1 MTHNLYY
8 IYWLI
13 RTWRVR
19 WSFPKYKVLSFE
31 DTVKVIINNKKSI
44 SRFGD
49 GEFRLLTKERGIY
62 FQELSG
68 QLADRLNEVLNSELP
83 NHVVCIPSSF
93 SKQKGLKREVKVHW
107 LGFIN
112 LKGKA
117 IAVATP
123 RHKTY
128 GDSLISRFY
137 MDYRMKKDVPYKV
150 QLLKQIWD
158 KHDVLFI
165 EGELSRLGVG
175 NDLFSNAKSVERILC
190 PAKNAFEKYEEILKS
205 AKNYGEGKLIIAAL
219 GPTATV
225 LAHDLAKE
233 NYWALD
239 LGHIDI
245 EYSWYQQSAINKVP
259 VEGKKSAEISEGD
272 SFTLN
277 PAEDQLYKASI
288 IGRVL

>member
-1 MTHNLYY
+1 MKKYLYY
-8 IYWLI
+8 LYWLL
-13 RTWRVR
+13 RTWPMR
-19 WSFPKYKVLSFE
+19 WKFPKYKILSFE
-31 DTVKVIINNKKSI
+31 DTIKEIINNKKSV

-49 GEFRLLTKERGIY
+49 GEYRLLTKEHGIY
-62 FQELSG
+62 FQELG
-68 QLADRLNEVLNSELP
+68 DHLAERLNEVLKSELP
-83 NHVVCIPSSF
+83 NHLVCIPASF
-93 SKQKGLKREVKVHW
+93 SRQKNLKRHVKVHW

-112 LKGKA
+112 LKGMA
-117 IAVATP
+117 IAAATP

-137 MDYRMKKDVPYKV
+137 MDYRVKKNVPYKV

-158 KHDVLFI
+158 KQDVLFI

-175 NDLFSNAKSVERILC
+175 NDFFSNAKSVQRILC
-190 PAKNAFEKYEEILKS
+190 PTKNAFEKYEEILKS

-225 LAHDLAKE
+225 LAHDLARE

-245 EYSWYQQSAINKVP
+245 EYSWYQQSAISKVP
-259 VEGKKSAEISEGD
+259 VEGKKSAEISEGE

-277 PAEDQLYKASI
+277 PAEEQLYKASI